1 MNKIKI
7 IFVKD
12 NNEDFLSNVS
22 VDKDKVDEICRVNG
36 FEGNFKESL
45 ILPSFLVGE
54 ESVTII
60 LGIDGV
66 NSQEDS
72 IILGAITGNYIDSD
86 VELEL
91 VGNLVEVSIEK
102 FYLGIKLSQYNFDE
116 YKEEKSSK
124 YKIKLDEFDNTNE
137 IEHIVESVD
146 WVKDQ
151 INRPSLDKSPK
162 QFVESVQTFVN
173 NIELNIYDSSWM
185 EENSFGGVLG
195 VGRGSEREPFLSLI
209 HI

>member
-91 VGNLVEVSIEK
+91 VGNLVEVSI
-102 FYLGIKLSQYNFDE
+102 
-116 YKEEKSSK
+116 
-124 YKIKLDEFDNTNE
+124 
-137 IEHIVESVD
+137 
-146 WVKDQ
+146 
-151 INRPSLDKSPK
+151 
-162 QFVESVQTFVN
+162 
-173 NIELNIYDSSWM
+173 
-185 EENSFGGVLG
+185 
-195 VGRGSEREPFLSLI
+195 
-209 HI
+209 